1 MDLSLSE
8 LREMAMDREAWC
20 AAIYGVTKSRTQLSK
35 WTELNWICFK
45 PKILSESKDK
55 ILLISGF
62 KYKLLFLRHNVKR
75 QEEVFMFIVL
85 EVAPNS
91 FNTSVP

>member
-1 MDLSLSE
+1 ME
-8 LREMAMDREAWC
+8 
-20 AAIYGVTKSRTQLSK
+20 I
-35 WTELNWICFK
+35 NWMRYTSFCK